1 MLTVIQ
7 AGTSNVETL
16 FLHYPSLT
24 LDRPERPAVVA
35 IGMFDGVHLGH
46 QAVVTKARSLA
57 TELGLSCVVFT
68 FVTHPR
74 TVLRPDTPIP
84 LLTTWEEKQ
93 ERLAQLGVE
102 RLVGAQFTQ
111 SFAEIGAEDFVR
123 RILQGQ
129 LQARHV
135 VVGYNFA
142 FGHNQSGTIDTLRQ
156 LGPEHGFDVT
166 IVPPFRIDGGAISSS
181 RIRKLLAT
189 GHVEEANRLLGRPY
203 SLNGVVVQGDQRG
216 RLLGFPTAN
225 LAVDDHKLLPAFGVY
240 AGHAR
245 WDGHVNP
252 CVVNL
257 GMRPTFDP
265 PQLRIEA
272 HLLGFGGDLYG
283 RTMTLDLLHRLRPEQ
298 AFKGIDALVT
308 QIGADVRKAGELLEL
323 APTGSTPGP
332 R

>member
-1 MLTVIQ
+1 MIQPGTAYVDTV
-7 AGTSNVETL
+7 
-16 FLHYPSLT
+16 FLHYPTLT
-24 LDRPERPAVVA
+24 LDHPEKPAVVA

-46 QAVVTKARSLA
+46 RAVVSKARELA
-57 TELGLSCVVFT
+57 TELGLACVVFT

-84 LLTTWEEKQ
+84 LLTTWEEKS
-93 ERLAQLGVE
+93 ERLQLLGVD

-111 SFAEIGAEDFVR
+111 SFAEISAEDFIR
-123 RILQGQ
+123 RILQEQ

-142 FGHNQSGTIDTLRQ
+142 FGHNQSGTVDTLRQ
-156 LGPEHGFDVT
+156 MGPAHGFDVT
-166 IVPPFRIDGGAISSS
+166 IVPPYTADDGAISSS

-189 GHVEEANRLLGRPY
+189 GHIEEANRLLGRPY
-203 SLNGVVVQGDQRG
+203 SLTGVVVQGDQRG

-225 LAVDDHKLLPAFGVY
+225 VQVDDQKLLPAFGVY
-240 AGHAR
+240 AGHAL
-245 WDGHVNP
+245 WDGQSRP

-272 HLLGFGGDLYG
+272 HLLEFNGDLYG
-283 RTMTLDLLHRLRPEQ
+283 RHMTLELLHRLRPEQ
-298 AFKGIDALVT
+298 AFKGVDALVT
-308 QIGADVRKAGELLEL
+308 QIRADVRQASDLLDL
-323 APTGSTPGP
+323 APVPE
-332 R
+332 RRV

>member
-7 AGTSNVETL
+7 PGASNVETV

-24 LDRPERPAVVA
+24 LDRPQTPAVVA
-35 IGMFDGVHLGH
+35 IGMFDGVHQGH
-46 QAVVTKARSLA
+46 QAVVSKARALA

-68 FVTHPR
+68 FVKHPR
-74 TVLRPDTPIP
+74 TVLRPDTPVP
-84 LLTTWEEKQ
+84 LLTTWQEKQ
-93 ERLAQLGVE
+93 ARLEQLGVDC
-102 RLVGAQFTQ
+102 LVGAQFTQ
-111 SFAEIGAEDFVR
+111 SFAEIGAEDFIR
-123 RILQGQ
+123 RILQEQ

-142 FGHNQSGTIDTLRQ
+142 FGHNQSGTVDTLRQ
-156 LGPEHGFDVT
+156 LGPAHGFDVT
-166 IVPPFRIDGGAISSS
+166 IVPPFKVDGGAISSS

-203 SLNGVVVQGDQRG
+203 SLSGAVVQGDQRG

-225 LAVDDHKLLPAFGVY
+225 LAVDDQKLLPAFGVY

-245 WDGHVNP
+245 WDGQVAP

-283 RTMTLDLLHRLRPEQ
+283 RQMTLDLLHRLRPEQ
-298 AFKGIDALVT
+298 AFTGVEALVS
-308 QIGADVRKAGELLEL
+308 QIRLDVHQAGELLGL
-323 APTGSTPGP
+323 APTSRTPGS

>member
-1 MLTVIQ
+1 METV
-7 AGTSNVETL
+7 

-24 LDRPERPAVVA
+24 LDAPRKPAVVA
-35 IGMFDGVHLGH
+35 IGMFDGVHQGH
-46 QAVVTKARSLA
+46 QAVVAKARALA
-57 TELGLSCVVFT
+57 TELGLECVVFT

-84 LLTTWEEKQ
+84 LLTTWDEKSAC
-93 ERLAQLGVE
+93 LAQLGVD

-111 SFAEIGAEDFVR
+111 SFAELGAEDFVR
-123 RILQGQ
+123 RILQEQ

-142 FGHNQSGTIDTLRQ
+142 FGHNQSGTIDTLRE
-156 LGPEHGFDVT
+156 LGPQCGFDVT
-166 IVPPFRIDGGAISSS
+166 VVPPFTADGGPISSS

-189 GHVEEANRLLGRPY
+189 GHIEDANRLLGRPY
-203 SLNGVVVQGDQRG
+203 SLTGVVVQGDQRG

-225 LAVDDHKLLPAFGVY
+225 LQCDDQKLLPAFGVY

-245 WDGHVNP
+245 WEGQSNP

-272 HLLGFGGDLYG
+272 HLLDFTGDLYG

-298 AFKGIDALVT
+298 AFKGIEALVE
-308 QIGADVRKAGELLEL
+308 QIKADVRRAKELLDL
-323 APTGSTPGP
+323 APVPD
-332 R
+332 RRV